1 MGNRMISSIGVLA
14 DETFCY
20 VNHAKEP
27 LSNKLM
33 MSECSLESGN
43 MNQLILVGGIPSNS
57 CDKYINNETRVRA
70 TQNRNCSWNIE
81 EVFGAERCERT

>member
-20 VNHAKEP
+20 VDHAKEP

-57 CDKYINNETRVRA
+57 CDETSSVNARARA
-70 TQNRNCSWNIE
+70 TIVAIAVCDTDGGRDMK
-81 EVFGAERCERT
+81 

>member
-27 LSNKLM
+27 LSNKLV
-33 MSECSLESGN
+33 MSVCSLESSN
-43 MNQLILVGGIPSNS
+43 MNQLVLVDGISSNS
-57 CDKYINNETRVRA
+57 CEQTSLVNAKARA
-70 TQNRNCSWNIE
+70 TIVAIAVCDTNGGRDM
-81 EVFGAERCERT
+81 R